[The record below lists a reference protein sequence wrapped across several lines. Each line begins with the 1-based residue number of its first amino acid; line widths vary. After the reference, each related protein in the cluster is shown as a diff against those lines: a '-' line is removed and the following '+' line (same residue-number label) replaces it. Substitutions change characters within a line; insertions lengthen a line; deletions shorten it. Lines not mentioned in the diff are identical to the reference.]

1 MMKRMLVCC
10 VFYLSLVSACAPSES
25 TIGTAIAQTLDAQT
39 RVAASAI
46 PFETP
51 IPSDSPTPL
60 PSKTPTSRPSDTPT
74 LIVTYIAT
82 HVVQFPGFTVY
93 WKRELWERAIDA
105 ETLIEDFENDEADY
119 GELSYPFLTGN
130 GFLLE
135 GESAAQI
142 ISGGNLLPTG
152 NVLHFRDWAT
162 GLRFLFPNSTSV
174 RAFGFDFKP
183 TEDWQ
188 LHFNLFHVLI
198 PGGRRGFIGIV
209 IEEEYPNEFVLLST
223 ERVQGGLT
231 VDNIS
236 YLPVD
241 AP

>member
-1 MMKRMLVCC
+1 
-10 VFYLSLVSACAPSES
+10 
-25 TIGTAIAQTLDAQT
+25 
-39 RVAASAI
+39 
-46 PFETP
+46 
-51 IPSDSPTPL
+51 
-60 PSKTPTSRPSDTPT
+60 

-82 HVVQFPGFTVY
+82 HVGQYPGFTVY
-93 WKRELWERAIDA
+93 WKRELWESAIDA

-135 GESAAQI
+135 GESTAQI

-162 GLRFLFPNSTSV
+162 GLKFRFPNNASV

-183 TEDWQ
+183 SEDWH
-188 LHFNLFHVLI
+188 LHINQSLVLI
-198 PGGRRGFIGIV
+198 PKGRRGFIGIV
-209 IEEEYPNEFVLLST
+209 IEEDYPNEFVLSST
-223 ERVQGGLT
+223 ERAQGGLT

-236 YLPVD
+236 YLPAD